1 MTDPKALKAR
11 ARELAIEEAEHIAG
25 MMIMEGRVPSDVPQR
40 LEAAILTFA
49 RQLLA
54 REPSEAMLDVAV
66 SFALC
71 VQVSGEY
78 RWSEY
83 TRDMWKRMS
92 AELAK
97 EL

>member
-1 MTDPKALKAR
+1 VDDPKAW
-11 ARELAIEEAEHIAG
+11 ARELAETTRHQMGVPIYESDIAWIE
-25 MMIMEGRVPSDVPQR
+25 S
-40 LEAAILTFA
+40 AILTGM
-49 RQLLA
+49 RELLA

-83 TRDMWKRMS
+83 TRDMWKRMA